1 MTKYES
7 EIKTISSS
15 EEVVFGILGDL
26 NNLGKLKDQE
36 SVAENL
42 KIIDFSKDSCLL
54 EVKGVGKVGFRIIER
69 EAYKTIKFES
79 FDLPV
84 QMNAWIQLKQTDEN
98 DTKMKLT
105 FAAELPPMIK
115 MMLNNKLEKGINM
128 LADFF
133 ENYLNTQLKKQ

>member
-7 EIKTISSS
+7 ETKTISSS

-26 NNLGKLKDQE
+26 NNMGKLKNQE
-36 SVAENL
+36 HIAEKL
-42 KIIDFSKDSCLL
+42 KILDCDKDSCLL
-54 EVKGVGKVGFRIIER
+54 EVEGIGKVGFRIIER
-69 EAYKTIKFES
+69 EPYKTIKFES
-79 FDLPV
+79 FHLPV
-84 QMNAWIQLKQTDEN
+84 EMNAWIQLKQVTIN
-98 DTKMKLT
+98 DTKLKVT

-133 ENYLNTQLKKQ
+133 ENYLNTQLKK

>member
-54 EVKGVGKVGFRIIER
+54 EVTGVGKVGFRIIER

-133 ENYLNTQLKKQ
+133 ENYLNTQLKK